1 MTASSQVF
9 QPQIVNKLN
18 AMPQSL
24 NVTRLLNKNKA
35 PVNPSEPVFLDLMVW
50 ASEHHYQ
57 NKSLGEDELGLV
69 ARAAL
74 QDPEGV
80 FEALMTPAIAEAQT
94 LESAAGM
101 LLARLSDLI
110 DDRSLPTL
118 PA

>member
-1 MTASSQVF
+1 MTANPQVF
-9 QPQIVNKLN
+9 PPQTVAKLN

-24 NVTRLLNKNKA
+24 NVAKLLNKSKV

-50 ASEHHYQ
+50 ASEHHYRD
-57 NKSLGEDELGLV
+57 KSLGEDELGLV

-74 QDPEGV
+74 QDPEAV